1 MAEEDEAEEKPKKG
15 FSFLKLFLFVILPLL
30 LISGTVTGLYLG
42 GVFGGSD
49 KTASADGENADGQA
63 GDQGDGEEDAPG
75 PAIYV
80 SLDPP
85 FVVNLTG
92 GGAARFLQITV
103 DVMTR
108 QPEVEEHVKNH
119 MPAIRNNLV
128 MLFSSQ
134 TAETVST
141 LEGKEHLRD
150 EALKV
155 IQEILETETGD
166 PGIEAVYFTSFVMQ

>member
-1 MAEEDEAEEKPKKG
+1 MAEEDETEEKPKKG

-30 LISGTVTGLYLG
+30 VVSGTVTGLYLG
-42 GVFGGSD
+42 GVFGHKD
-49 KTASADGENADGQA
+49 ASQEASNPDEQA
-63 GDQGDGEEDAPG
+63 ADQGDSAEEKPG
-75 PAIYV
+75 PAVYI

-85 FVVNLTG
+85 FVVNLVG
-92 GGAARFLQITV
+92 GGNARFLQITV

-108 QPEVEEHVKNH
+108 DPKVEEHVKTH

-141 LEGKEHLRD
+141 LEGKEHLRT

-155 IQEILETETGD
+155 IQEILENETGD

>member
-1 MAEEDEAEEKPKKG
+1 MVEEDEMEEKPPKG

-30 LISGTVTGLYLG
+30 LVTGTVTGLYVG
-42 GVFGGSD
+42 GVFGHG
-49 KTASADGENADGQA
+49 TASAEGDNPDQQFADEGYMDGESLS
-63 GDQGDGEEDAPG
+63 
-75 PAIYV
+75 PAVYV

-92 GGAARFLQITV
+92 GGSARFLQVTV

-108 QPEVEEHVKNH
+108 DPNMEELVKIH

-134 TAETVST
+134 TAESIST
-141 LEGKEHLRD
+141 LEGKEHLRS

-155 IQEILETETGD
+155 VQEVLENETGD

>member
-1 MAEEDEAEEKPKKG
+1 MAEEDELEEKPKKR
-15 FSFLKLFLFVILPLL
+15 FSFLKLFLFVILPIL

-42 GVFGGSD
+42 GLFGGD
-49 KTASADGENADGQA
+49 TAASAEGDGQDELA
-63 GDQGDGEEDAPG
+63 SEEGDAESEQIG

-80 SLDPP
+80 SLDPA

-108 QPEVEEHVKNH
+108 NPMVEEHVKTH

-134 TAETVST
+134 TAESVST
-141 LEGKEHLRD
+141 LEGKENLRA

-155 IQEILETETGD
+155 VQEILENETGD